1 MAQENINPKDA
12 ILKDPNSIVKYYK
25 FDEFRDQYTRYL
37 PNFDFDFVVQD
48 GIYDL
53 KYVKVKFKAKTPTSK
68 INEFVNSQKAEL
80 NFVEVTKEDFLEFY
94 KTSQSLEALKHNVRN
109 TIRFEKDLED
119 DLTDQKIIIQN
130 LLFFVCDLWENVFTP
145 EMKEKSKYKEVLNGI
160 ASHVL
165 SDEVR
170 LRANLA
176 EANVFQKILADEIKF
191 ANEAKRYLDSKKG
204 E

>member
-1 MAQENINPKDA
+1 MAQENINPKDT

-25 FDEFRDQYTRYL
+25 FDEYRDEYTRYL
-37 PNFDFDFVVQD
+37 PNVDVDYAVLD

-53 KYVKVKFKAKTPTSK
+53 KYIKVKFKAKTPQTK
-68 INEFVNSQKAEL
+68 INEFVNSQKSEL
-80 NFVEVTKEDFLEFY
+80 NLTEVSKEDFLEWY
-94 KTSQSLEALKHNVRN
+94 KTSATLEALKHNVRN

-119 DLTDQKIIIQN
+119 DLTDQKIILQN
-130 LLFFVCDLWENVFTP
+130 LLFFVCDLWENVLTP
-145 EMKEKSKYKEVLNGI
+145 EMKDKSKYKDVLNSI

-165 SDEVR
+165 SDEVT

-176 EANVFQKILADEIKF
+176 ESSVFQKILADEMKF